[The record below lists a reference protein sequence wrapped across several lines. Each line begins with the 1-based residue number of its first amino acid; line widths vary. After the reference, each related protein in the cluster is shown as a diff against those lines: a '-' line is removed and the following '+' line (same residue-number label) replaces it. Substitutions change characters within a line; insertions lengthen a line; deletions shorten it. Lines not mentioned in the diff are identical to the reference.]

1 MKCAGVRICGA
12 SSTLALSSLAT
23 CSCSSAAFWCARW
36 RTLPLSGPPCVA
48 TVVSTEIIFNEHRHQ
63 WHKLE
68 DPAAW
73 KLELGTAHVKAT
85 NTEHSVPKPRV
96 TGWTWLGKQ
105 WPSAKGPRSIRKTR
119 RSLEEFTGGLI
130 PWTRCVPI
138 FGPALKRGEAKQSMK
153 GILMMVM
160 VMMTTMIML
169 MMTTAS
175 VIYCW
180 RC

>member
-1 MKCAGVRICGA
+1 MAQARRP
-12 SSTLALSSLAT
+12 
-23 CSCSSAAFWCARW
+23 CS
-36 RTLPLSGPPCVA
+36 
-48 TVVSTEIIFNEHRHQ
+48 
-63 WHKLE
+63 
-68 DPAAW
+68 W
-73 KLELGTAHVKAT
+73 KLELGTAHVKPT
-85 NTEHSVPKPRV
+85 NSEHTVPKPRV

-153 GILMMVM
+153 GKLMMVT
-160 VMMTTMIML
+160 VMMTMIML

-175 VIYCW
+175 VTAGVATCYPYGSSYSEVRPHPLASI
-180 RC
+180 